1 MNKINLLTQV
11 KSYLKK
17 SSKERPVL
25 RTVQHKDNHQFI
37 CNGYSL
43 FIFNNHI
50 ESLDILPQTIDELS
64 INYKCLLNSNKGNFE
79 TITPEYKFV
88 FENLKKY
95 VKWCKAFTLNEKCA
109 FNSKYLLDLIP
120 LDGRIFNF
128 KHLLDFIK
136 LNTEEF
142 DSIKYLN
149 INDINKFAKPIHLIS
164 NSMESLILPYDANKE
179 LKNNVIFNFNIFKL
193 EEVKNGNKYI

>member
-1 MNKINLLTQV
+1 MNKINLLSQV
-11 KSYLKK
+11 KSYLNKADK
-17 SSKERPVL
+17 ARPVL

-43 FIFNNHI
+43 FVFNNHI
-50 ESLDILPQTIDELS
+50 ESLNILPQTIDELS
-64 INYKCLLNSNKGNFE
+64 INYKSILNYDKGNFE
-79 TITPEYKFV
+79 TITPEYKFI

-95 VKWCKAFTLNEKCA
+95 INWYKAFNPIEKCI
-109 FNSKYLLDLIP
+109 LIP
-120 LDGRIFNF
+120 LDGRIFDC

-149 INDINKFAKPIHLIS
+149 INDINKFAKPIHLLS
-164 NSMESLILPYDANKE
+164 NSMECLIMPYNANKE
-179 LKNNVIFNFNIFKL
+179 LKNYVIYNFNIFK
-193 EEVKNGNKYI
+193 EVVKNGNKYI